1 MKCAPGE
8 RSAFRAFHLAVES
21 LVPQVIGDAAR
32 TTHGKAPQKDL
43 QDQHNTGRGR
53 WIQPESPACW
63 DQQDQPSSGFVPA
76 KQFDPGLKSCRA
88 ADHNQRDLKN
98 PSQGLMVPAV
108 SGRVVFLPA
117 LTLMLD
123 AEAPAKPTE
132 QNNGLP
138 QAANAEQRRI
148 AAIDIGTNSFHL
160 LVAAVDPT
168 LRTFRIIQAE
178 KVTTRLG
185 ERDPVTGEL
194 TAAAMQRGYETLRQ
208 FRDLSASHQVEQIVT
223 AATSAVREAPNGRD
237 FLQTVLDDL
246 DMEVDLVSG
255 PEEARL
261 IYLGVLSGMPFGDRP
276 HLLLDIG
283 GGSTELILAD
293 GRDARALTSTR
304 VGAVRLQRDFVRD
317 DPMPPKRR
325 AFLQAFIQGSL
336 EPAVDKVRRRIKPG
350 ERPVLVATSGTAMA
364 IGSLAASEEER
375 PPRKLHGYR
384 LTRER
389 LDRVVDRLI
398 TMTPAQRRELAPIND
413 RRAEIIVP
421 GALILQTTMKM
432 LGVEDLVLSE
442 RALRE
447 GLIVDWMLRH
457 GLLEDRFSFQ
467 SSIRQRTV
475 IHQVQR
481 FAVNQSRAERV
492 ANHALSLFDATGG
505 VMHDDSGEGR
515 ELLWA
520 AAMLHSCGQHINIS
534 AYHKHS
540 WYLIRHGELLGYS
553 EAEHLMVA
561 AIARYHRRSLPK
573 KRHES
578 WQVLATR
585 ENRRCVHQMAILLR
599 LAAALDRRP
608 EPVISALRIHAVK
621 GVLHLELVPDRV
633 NQNVSLEQWSLESC
647 SEVVWEAVGVKLRVS
662 VQG

>member
-1 MKCAPGE
+1 MA
-8 RSAFRAFHLAVES
+8 
-21 LVPQVIGDAAR
+21 
-32 TTHGKAPQKDL
+32 
-43 QDQHNTGRGR
+43 
-53 WIQPESPACW
+53 
-63 DQQDQPSSGFVPA
+63 
-76 KQFDPGLKSCRA
+76 
-88 ADHNQRDLKN
+88 
-98 PSQGLMVPAV
+98 PAV
-108 SGRVVFLPA
+108 SGRVDFIAA

-123 AEAPAKPTE
+123 AKAPAQPTE
-132 QNNGLP
+132 QNNGAS
-138 QAANAEQRRI
+138 QAVNADQRRI

-160 LVAAVDPT
+160 LVAAVDPK

-178 KVTTRLG
+178 KATTRLG
-185 ERDPVTGEL
+185 ERDPETGEL
-194 TAAAMQRGYETLRQ
+194 TEAAMQRGLETLRQ
-208 FRDLSASHQVEQIVT
+208 FRDLAASHRVEQIVT

-237 FLQTVLDDL
+237 FLQTILDDL
-246 DMEVDLVSG
+246 GMEVDLVSG

-317 DPMPPKRR
+317 DPMPPQRR
-325 AFLQAFIQGSL
+325 SFLQAFIQGSL

-350 ERPVLVATSGTAMA
+350 ETPVLVATSGTAMA

-384 LTRER
+384 VTRQS
-389 LDRVVDRLI
+389 LNQVVDRLI

-432 LGVEDLVLSE
+432 LGVGEFVLSE

-447 GLIVDWMLRH
+447 GLIVDWMLRQ

-475 IHQVQR
+475 LHQVQR

-492 ANHALSLFDATGG
+492 ASHALSLYDATRG

-534 AYHKHS
+534 AYHKHT

-578 WQVLATR
+578 WQLVATR
-585 ENRRCVHQMAILLR
+585 DNRRCVHQMALLLR

-621 GVLHLELVPDRV
+621 GSLDLEIVPERV
-633 NQNVSLEQWSLESC
+633 NQNVSLEQWSLEGC
-647 SEVVWEAVGVKLRVS
+647 AEVVKEAVGVNLRVR

>member
-1 MKCAPGE
+1 MA
-8 RSAFRAFHLAVES
+8 S
-21 LVPQVIGDAAR
+21 
-32 TTHGKAPQKDL
+32 
-43 QDQHNTGRGR
+43 
-53 WIQPESPACW
+53 
-63 DQQDQPSSGFVPA
+63 
-76 KQFDPGLKSCRA
+76 
-88 ADHNQRDLKN
+88 
-98 PSQGLMVPAV
+98 AV
-108 SGRVVFLPA
+108 SVRVDFIAA

-123 AEAPAKPTE
+123 AKAPAQPTE
-132 QNNGLP
+132 QNNGAS
-138 QAANAEQRRI
+138 QAVNADQRRI

-160 LVAAVDPT
+160 LVAAVDPK

-178 KVTTRLG
+178 KATTRLG
-185 ERDPVTGEL
+185 ERDPETGEL
-194 TAAAMQRGYETLRQ
+194 TAAAMQRGLETLRQ
-208 FRDLSASHQVEQIVT
+208 FRDLAASHRVEQIVT

-237 FLQTVLDDL
+237 FLQTILDDL
-246 DMEVDLVSG
+246 GMEVDLVSG

-317 DPMPPKRR
+317 DPMPPQRR
-325 AFLQAFIQGSL
+325 SFLQAFIQGSL

-350 ERPVLVATSGTAMA
+350 ETPVLVATSGTAMA

-384 LTRER
+384 VTRQS
-389 LDRVVDRLI
+389 LNQVVDRLI

-432 LGVEDLVLSE
+432 LGVGEFVLSE

-447 GLIVDWMLRH
+447 GLIVDWMLRQ

-475 IHQVQR
+475 LHQVQR

-492 ANHALSLFDATGG
+492 ASHALSLYDATRG

-520 AAMLHSCGQHINIS
+520 AAMLHTCGQHINIS
-534 AYHKHS
+534 AYHKHT

-578 WQVLATR
+578 WQLVATR
-585 ENRRCVHQMAILLR
+585 DNRRCVHQMALLLR

-621 GVLHLELVPDRV
+621 GSLDLEIVPERV
-633 NQNVSLEQWSLESC
+633 NQNVSLEQWSLEGC
-647 SEVVWEAVGVKLRVS
+647 AEVVKEAVGVNLRVR

>member
-1 MKCAPGE
+1 MA
-8 RSAFRAFHLAVES
+8 S
-21 LVPQVIGDAAR
+21 
-32 TTHGKAPQKDL
+32 
-43 QDQHNTGRGR
+43 
-53 WIQPESPACW
+53 
-63 DQQDQPSSGFVPA
+63 
-76 KQFDPGLKSCRA
+76 
-88 ADHNQRDLKN
+88 
-98 PSQGLMVPAV
+98 AV
-108 SGRVVFLPA
+108 SVRVDFIAA

-123 AEAPAKPTE
+123 AKAPAQPTE
-132 QNNGLP
+132 QNNGAS
-138 QAANAEQRRI
+138 QAVNADQRRI

-160 LVAAVDPT
+160 LVAAVDPK

-178 KVTTRLG
+178 KATTRLG
-185 ERDPVTGEL
+185 ERDPETGEL
-194 TAAAMQRGYETLRQ
+194 TAAAMQRGLETLRQ
-208 FRDLSASHQVEQIVT
+208 FRDLAASHRVEQIVT

-237 FLQTVLDDL
+237 FLQTILDDL
-246 DMEVDLVSG
+246 GMEVDLVSG

-317 DPMPPKRR
+317 DPMPPQRR
-325 AFLQAFIQGSL
+325 SFLQAFIQGSL

-350 ERPVLVATSGTAMA
+350 ETPVLVATSGTAMA

-384 LTRER
+384 VTRQS
-389 LDRVVDRLI
+389 LNQVVDRLI
-398 TMTPAQRRELAPIND
+398 TMTPAQRRDLAPIND

-432 LGVEDLVLSE
+432 LGVEEFVLSE

-447 GLIVDWMLRH
+447 GLIVDWMLRQ

-475 IHQVQR
+475 LHQVQR

-492 ANHALSLFDATGG
+492 ASHALSLYDATRG

-534 AYHKHS
+534 AYHKHT

-578 WQVLATR
+578 WQLVATR
-585 ENRRCVHQMAILLR
+585 DNRRCVHQMALLLR

-621 GVLHLELVPDRV
+621 GSLDLEIVPERV
-633 NQNVSLEQWSLESC
+633 NQNVSLEQWSLEGC
-647 SEVVWEAVGVKLRVS
+647 AEVVKEAVGVNLRVR

>member
-1 MKCAPGE
+1 MA
-8 RSAFRAFHLAVES
+8 S
-21 LVPQVIGDAAR
+21 
-32 TTHGKAPQKDL
+32 
-43 QDQHNTGRGR
+43 
-53 WIQPESPACW
+53 
-63 DQQDQPSSGFVPA
+63 
-76 KQFDPGLKSCRA
+76 
-88 ADHNQRDLKN
+88 
-98 PSQGLMVPAV
+98 AV
-108 SGRVVFLPA
+108 SVRVDFIAA

-123 AEAPAKPTE
+123 AKAPAQPTE
-132 QNNGLP
+132 QNNGAS
-138 QAANAEQRRI
+138 QAVNADQRRI

-160 LVAAVDPT
+160 LVAAVDPK

-178 KVTTRLG
+178 KATTRLG
-185 ERDPVTGEL
+185 ERDPETGEL
-194 TAAAMQRGYETLRQ
+194 TAAAMQRGLETLRQ
-208 FRDLSASHQVEQIVT
+208 FRDLAASHRVEQIVT

-237 FLQTVLDDL
+237 FLQTILDDL
-246 DMEVDLVSG
+246 GMEVDLVSG

-317 DPMPPKRR
+317 DPMPPQRR
-325 AFLQAFIQGSL
+325 SFLQAFIQGSL

-350 ERPVLVATSGTAMA
+350 ETPVLVATSGTAMA

-384 LTRER
+384 VTRQS
-389 LDRVVDRLI
+389 LNQVVDRLI

-432 LGVEDLVLSE
+432 LGVEEFVLSE

-447 GLIVDWMLRH
+447 GLIVDWMLRQ

-475 IHQVQR
+475 LHQVQR

-492 ANHALSLFDATGG
+492 ASHALSLYDATRG

-520 AAMLHSCGQHINIS
+520 AAMLHTCGQHINIS
-534 AYHKHS
+534 AYHKHT

-578 WQVLATR
+578 WQLVATR
-585 ENRRCVHQMAILLR
+585 DNRRCVHQMALLLR

-621 GVLHLELVPDRV
+621 GSLDLEIVPERV
-633 NQNVSLEQWSLESC
+633 NQNVSLEQWSLEGC
-647 SEVVWEAVGVKLRVS
+647 AEVVKEAVGVNLRVRA
-662 VQG
+662 QG

>member
-1 MKCAPGE
+1 MA
-8 RSAFRAFHLAVES
+8 S
-21 LVPQVIGDAAR
+21 
-32 TTHGKAPQKDL
+32 
-43 QDQHNTGRGR
+43 
-53 WIQPESPACW
+53 
-63 DQQDQPSSGFVPA
+63 
-76 KQFDPGLKSCRA
+76 
-88 ADHNQRDLKN
+88 
-98 PSQGLMVPAV
+98 AV
-108 SGRVVFLPA
+108 SGRVDFIAA

-123 AEAPAKPTE
+123 AKAPAQPTE
-132 QNNGLP
+132 QNNGAS
-138 QAANAEQRRI
+138 QAVNADQRRI

-160 LVAAVDPT
+160 LVAAVDPK

-178 KVTTRLG
+178 KATTRLG
-185 ERDPVTGEL
+185 ERDPETGEL
-194 TAAAMQRGYETLRQ
+194 TEAAMQRGLETLRQ
-208 FRDLSASHQVEQIVT
+208 FRDLAASHRVEQIVT

-237 FLQTVLDDL
+237 FLQTILDDL
-246 DMEVDLVSG
+246 GMEVDLVSG

-317 DPMPPKRR
+317 DPMPPQRR
-325 AFLQAFIQGSL
+325 SFLQAFIQGSL

-350 ERPVLVATSGTAMA
+350 ETPVLVATSGTAMA

-384 LTRER
+384 VTRQR
-389 LDRVVDRLI
+389 LDKVVDRLI

-432 LGVEDLVLSE
+432 LGVEEFVLSE

-447 GLIVDWMLRH
+447 GLIVDWMLRQ

-475 IHQVQR
+475 LHQVQR

-492 ANHALSLFDATGG
+492 ASHALSLYDATRG

-520 AAMLHSCGQHINIS
+520 AAMLHTCGQHINIS
-534 AYHKHS
+534 AYHKHT

-578 WQVLATR
+578 WQLVATR
-585 ENRRCVHQMAILLR
+585 DNRRCVHQMALLLR

-621 GVLHLELVPDRV
+621 GSLDLEIVPERV
-633 NQNVSLEQWSLESC
+633 NQNVSLEQWSLEGC
-647 SEVVWEAVGVKLRVS
+647 AEVVKEAVGVNLRVR

>member
-1 MKCAPGE
+1 MA
-8 RSAFRAFHLAVES
+8 S
-21 LVPQVIGDAAR
+21 
-32 TTHGKAPQKDL
+32 
-43 QDQHNTGRGR
+43 
-53 WIQPESPACW
+53 
-63 DQQDQPSSGFVPA
+63 
-76 KQFDPGLKSCRA
+76 
-88 ADHNQRDLKN
+88 
-98 PSQGLMVPAV
+98 AV
-108 SGRVVFLPA
+108 SVRVDFIAA

-123 AEAPAKPTE
+123 AKAPAQPTE
-132 QNNGLP
+132 QNNGAS
-138 QAANAEQRRI
+138 QAVNADQRRI

-160 LVAAVDPT
+160 LVAAVDPK

-178 KVTTRLG
+178 KATTRLG
-185 ERDPVTGEL
+185 ERDPETGEL
-194 TAAAMQRGYETLRQ
+194 TAAAMQRGLETLRQ
-208 FRDLSASHQVEQIVT
+208 FRDLAASHRVEQIVT

-237 FLQTVLDDL
+237 FLQTILDDL
-246 DMEVDLVSG
+246 GMEVDLVSG

-317 DPMPPKRR
+317 DPMPPQRR
-325 AFLQAFIQGSL
+325 SFLQAFIQGSL

-350 ERPVLVATSGTAMA
+350 ETPVLVATSGTAMA

-375 PPRKLHGYR
+375 PPRKLHGYCV
-384 LTRER
+384 TRQS
-389 LDRVVDRLI
+389 LNQVVDRLI
-398 TMTPAQRRELAPIND
+398 TMTPAQRRDLAPIND

-432 LGVEDLVLSE
+432 LGVEEFVLSE

-447 GLIVDWMLRH
+447 GLIVDWMLRQ

-475 IHQVQR
+475 LHQVQR

-492 ANHALSLFDATGG
+492 ASHALSLYDATRG

-520 AAMLHSCGQHINIS
+520 AAMLHTCGQHINIS
-534 AYHKHS
+534 AYHKHT

-578 WQVLATR
+578 WQLVATR
-585 ENRRCVHQMAILLR
+585 DNRRCVHQMALLLR

-621 GVLHLELVPDRV
+621 GTLDLEIVPERV
-633 NQNVSLEQWSLESC
+633 NQNVSLEQWSLEGC
-647 SEVVWEAVGVKLRVS
+647 AEVVKEAVGVNLRVR

>member
-1 MKCAPGE
+1 MA
-8 RSAFRAFHLAVES
+8 S
-21 LVPQVIGDAAR
+21 
-32 TTHGKAPQKDL
+32 
-43 QDQHNTGRGR
+43 
-53 WIQPESPACW
+53 
-63 DQQDQPSSGFVPA
+63 
-76 KQFDPGLKSCRA
+76 
-88 ADHNQRDLKN
+88 
-98 PSQGLMVPAV
+98 AV
-108 SGRVVFLPA
+108 SVRVDFIAA

-123 AEAPAKPTE
+123 AKAPAQPTE
-132 QNNGLP
+132 QNNGAS
-138 QAANAEQRRI
+138 QAVNADQRRI

-160 LVAAVDPT
+160 LVAAVDPK

-178 KVTTRLG
+178 KATTRLG
-185 ERDPVTGEL
+185 ERDPETGEL
-194 TAAAMQRGYETLRQ
+194 TAAAMQRGLDTLRQ
-208 FRDLSASHQVEQIVT
+208 FRDLAASHRVEQIVT

-237 FLQTVLDDL
+237 FLQTILDDL
-246 DMEVDLVSG
+246 GMEVDLVSG

-317 DPMPPKRR
+317 DPMPPQRR
-325 AFLQAFIQGSL
+325 SFLQAFIQGSL

-350 ERPVLVATSGTAMA
+350 ETPVLVATSGTAMA

-375 PPRKLHGYR
+375 PPRKLHGYCV
-384 LTRER
+384 TRQS
-389 LDRVVDRLI
+389 LNQVVDRLI

-432 LGVEDLVLSE
+432 LGVGEFVLSE

-447 GLIVDWMLRH
+447 GLIVDWMLRQ

-475 IHQVQR
+475 LHQVQR

-492 ANHALSLFDATGG
+492 ASHALSLYDATRG

-520 AAMLHSCGQHINIS
+520 AAMLHTCGQHINIS
-534 AYHKHS
+534 AYHKHT

-553 EAEHLMVA
+553 EAEHFMVA

-578 WQVLATR
+578 WQLVATR
-585 ENRRCVHQMAILLR
+585 DNRRCVHQMALLLR

-621 GVLHLELVPDRV
+621 GSLDLEIVPERV
-633 NQNVSLEQWSLESC
+633 NQNVSLEQWSLEGC
-647 SEVVWEAVGVKLRVS
+647 AEVVKEAVGVNLRVR

>member
-1 MKCAPGE
+1 MA
-8 RSAFRAFHLAVES
+8 SV
-21 LVPQVIGDAAR
+21 
-32 TTHGKAPQKDL
+32 
-43 QDQHNTGRGR
+43 
-53 WIQPESPACW
+53 
-63 DQQDQPSSGFVPA
+63 
-76 KQFDPGLKSCRA
+76 
-88 ADHNQRDLKN
+88 
-98 PSQGLMVPAV
+98 V
-108 SGRVVFLPA
+108 SVRVDFIAA

-123 AEAPAKPTE
+123 AKAPAQPTE
-132 QNNGLP
+132 QNNGAS
-138 QAANAEQRRI
+138 QAVNADQRRI

-160 LVAAVDPT
+160 LVAAVDPK

-178 KVTTRLG
+178 KATTRLG
-185 ERDPVTGEL
+185 ERDPETGEL
-194 TAAAMQRGYETLRQ
+194 TEAAMQRGLETLRQ
-208 FRDLSASHQVEQIVT
+208 FRDLAASHRVEQIVT

-237 FLQTVLDDL
+237 FLQTILDDL
-246 DMEVDLVSG
+246 GMEVDLVSG

-317 DPMPPKRR
+317 DPMPPQRR
-325 AFLQAFIQGSL
+325 SFLQAFIQGSL

-350 ERPVLVATSGTAMA
+350 ETPVLVATSGTAMA

-375 PPRKLHGYR
+375 PPRKLHGYCV
-384 LTRER
+384 TRQS
-389 LDRVVDRLI
+389 LNQVVDRLI

-432 LGVEDLVLSE
+432 LGVEEFVLSE

-457 GLLEDRFSFQ
+457 GLLKDRFSFQ
-467 SSIRQRTV
+467 SSIRHRTV
-475 IHQVQR
+475 LHQVQR

-492 ANHALSLFDATGG
+492 ASHALSLYDATRG

-520 AAMLHSCGQHINIS
+520 AAMLHTCGQHINIS
-534 AYHKHS
+534 AYHKHT

-578 WQVLATR
+578 WQLVATR
-585 ENRRCVHQMAILLR
+585 DNRRCVHQMALLLR

-621 GVLHLELVPDRV
+621 GSLDLEIVPERV
-633 NQNVSLEQWSLESC
+633 NQNVSLEQWSLEGC
-647 SEVVWEAVGVKLRVS
+647 AEVVKEAVGVNLRVR

>member
-1 MKCAPGE
+1 MA
-8 RSAFRAFHLAVES
+8 
-21 LVPQVIGDAAR
+21 
-32 TTHGKAPQKDL
+32 
-43 QDQHNTGRGR
+43 
-53 WIQPESPACW
+53 
-63 DQQDQPSSGFVPA
+63 
-76 KQFDPGLKSCRA
+76 
-88 ADHNQRDLKN
+88 
-98 PSQGLMVPAV
+98 PAV
-108 SGRVVFLPA
+108 SGRVDFIAA

-123 AEAPAKPTE
+123 AKAPAQPTE
-132 QNNGLP
+132 QNNGAS
-138 QAANAEQRRI
+138 QAVNADQRRI

-160 LVAAVDPT
+160 LVAAVDPK

-178 KVTTRLG
+178 KATTRLG
-185 ERDPVTGEL
+185 ERDPETGEL
-194 TAAAMQRGYETLRQ
+194 TEAAMQRGLETLRQ
-208 FRDLSASHQVEQIVT
+208 FRDLAASHRVEQIVT

-237 FLQTVLDDL
+237 FLQTILDDL
-246 DMEVDLVSG
+246 GMEVDLVSG

-317 DPMPPKRR
+317 DPMPPQRR
-325 AFLQAFIQGSL
+325 SFLQAFIQGSL

-350 ERPVLVATSGTAMA
+350 ETPVLVATSGTAMA

-384 LTRER
+384 VTRQS
-389 LDRVVDRLI
+389 LNQVVDRLI

-432 LGVEDLVLSE
+432 LGVEEFVLSE

-447 GLIVDWMLRH
+447 GLIVDWMLRQ

-475 IHQVQR
+475 LHQVQR

-492 ANHALSLFDATGG
+492 ASHALSLYDATRG

-520 AAMLHSCGQHINIS
+520 AAMLHTCGQHINIS
-534 AYHKHS
+534 AYHKHT

-578 WQVLATR
+578 WQLVATR
-585 ENRRCVHQMAILLR
+585 DNRRCVHQMALLLR

-621 GVLHLELVPDRV
+621 GSLDLEIVPERV
-633 NQNVSLEQWSLESC
+633 NQNVSLEQWSLEGC
-647 SEVVWEAVGVKLRVS
+647 AEVVKEAVGVNLRVR

>member
-1 MKCAPGE
+1 MA
-8 RSAFRAFHLAVES
+8 S
-21 LVPQVIGDAAR
+21 
-32 TTHGKAPQKDL
+32 
-43 QDQHNTGRGR
+43 
-53 WIQPESPACW
+53 
-63 DQQDQPSSGFVPA
+63 
-76 KQFDPGLKSCRA
+76 
-88 ADHNQRDLKN
+88 
-98 PSQGLMVPAV
+98 AV
-108 SGRVVFLPA
+108 SVRVDFIAA

-123 AEAPAKPTE
+123 AKAPAQPTE
-132 QNNGLP
+132 QNNGAS
-138 QAANAEQRRI
+138 QAVNADQRRI

-160 LVAAVDPT
+160 LVAAVDPK

-178 KVTTRLG
+178 KATTRLG
-185 ERDPVTGEL
+185 ERDPETGEL
-194 TAAAMQRGYETLRQ
+194 TEAAMQRGLETLRQ
-208 FRDLSASHQVEQIVT
+208 FRDLAASHRVEQIVT

-237 FLQTVLDDL
+237 FLQTILDDL
-246 DMEVDLVSG
+246 GMEVDLVSG

-317 DPMPPKRR
+317 DPMPPQRR
-325 AFLQAFIQGSL
+325 SFLQAFIQGSL

-350 ERPVLVATSGTAMA
+350 ETPVLVATSGTAMA

-384 LTRER
+384 VTRQS
-389 LDRVVDRLI
+389 LNQVVDRLI

-432 LGVEDLVLSE
+432 LGVEEFVLSE

-447 GLIVDWMLRH
+447 GLIVDWMLRQ

-475 IHQVQR
+475 LHQVQR

-492 ANHALSLFDATGG
+492 ASHALSLYDATRG

-534 AYHKHS
+534 AYHKHT

-578 WQVLATR
+578 WQLVATR
-585 ENRRCVHQMAILLR
+585 DNRRCVHQMALLLR

-621 GVLHLELVPDRV
+621 GSLDLEIVPERV
-633 NQNVSLEQWSLESC
+633 NQNVSLEQWSLEGC
-647 SEVVWEAVGVKLRVS
+647 AEVVKEAVGVNLRVR

>member
-1 MKCAPGE
+1 MA
-8 RSAFRAFHLAVES
+8 S
-21 LVPQVIGDAAR
+21 
-32 TTHGKAPQKDL
+32 
-43 QDQHNTGRGR
+43 
-53 WIQPESPACW
+53 
-63 DQQDQPSSGFVPA
+63 
-76 KQFDPGLKSCRA
+76 
-88 ADHNQRDLKN
+88 
-98 PSQGLMVPAV
+98 AV
-108 SGRVVFLPA
+108 SGRVDFIAA

-123 AEAPAKPTE
+123 AKAPAQPTE
-132 QNNGLP
+132 QNNGAS
-138 QAANAEQRRI
+138 QAVNADQRRI

-160 LVAAVDPT
+160 LVAAVDPK

-178 KVTTRLG
+178 KATTRLG
-185 ERDPVTGEL
+185 ERDPETGEL
-194 TAAAMQRGYETLRQ
+194 TEAAMQRGLETLRQ
-208 FRDLSASHQVEQIVT
+208 FRDLAASHRVEQIVT

-237 FLQTVLDDL
+237 FLQTILDDL
-246 DMEVDLVSG
+246 GMEVDLVSG

-317 DPMPPKRR
+317 DPMPPQRR
-325 AFLQAFIQGSL
+325 SFLQAFIQGSL

-350 ERPVLVATSGTAMA
+350 ETPVLVATSGTAMA

-384 LTRER
+384 VTRQR
-389 LDRVVDRLI
+389 LDNVVDHLI

-432 LGVEDLVLSE
+432 LGVEEFVLSE

-447 GLIVDWMLRH
+447 GLIVDWMLRQ

-475 IHQVQR
+475 LHQVQR

-492 ANHALSLFDATGG
+492 ASHALSLYDATRG

-520 AAMLHSCGQHINIS
+520 AAMLHTCGQHINIS
-534 AYHKHS
+534 AYHKHT

-578 WQVLATR
+578 WQLVATR
-585 ENRRCVHQMAILLR
+585 DNRRCVHQMALLLR

-621 GVLHLELVPDRV
+621 GSLDLEIVPERV
-633 NQNVSLEQWSLESC
+633 NQNVSLEQWSLEGC
-647 SEVVWEAVGVKLRVS
+647 AEVVKEAVGVNLRVR

>member
-1 MKCAPGE
+1 MA
-8 RSAFRAFHLAVES
+8 S
-21 LVPQVIGDAAR
+21 
-32 TTHGKAPQKDL
+32 
-43 QDQHNTGRGR
+43 
-53 WIQPESPACW
+53 
-63 DQQDQPSSGFVPA
+63 
-76 KQFDPGLKSCRA
+76 
-88 ADHNQRDLKN
+88 
-98 PSQGLMVPAV
+98 AV
-108 SGRVVFLPA
+108 SGRVDFIAA

-123 AEAPAKPTE
+123 AKAPAQPTE
-132 QNNGLP
+132 QNNGAS
-138 QAANAEQRRI
+138 QAVNADQRRI

-160 LVAAVDPT
+160 LVAAVDPK

-178 KVTTRLG
+178 KATTRLG
-185 ERDPVTGEL
+185 EHHAETGEL
-194 TAAAMQRGYETLRQ
+194 TEAAMQRGLETLRQ
-208 FRDLSASHQVEQIVT
+208 FRDLAASHRVEQIVT

-237 FLQTVLDDL
+237 FLQTILDDL
-246 DMEVDLVSG
+246 GMEVDLVSG

-317 DPMPPKRR
+317 DPMPPQRR
-325 AFLQAFIQGSL
+325 SFLQAFIQGSL

-350 ERPVLVATSGTAMA
+350 ETPVLVATSGTAMA

-384 LTRER
+384 VTRQS
-389 LDRVVDRLI
+389 LNQVVDRLI

-432 LGVEDLVLSE
+432 LGVGEFVLSE

-447 GLIVDWMLRH
+447 GLIVDWMLRQ

-475 IHQVQR
+475 LHQVQR

-492 ANHALSLFDATGG
+492 ASHALSLYDATRG

-520 AAMLHSCGQHINIS
+520 AAMLHTCGQHINIS
-534 AYHKHS
+534 AYHKHT

-578 WQVLATR
+578 WQLVATR
-585 ENRRCVHQMAILLR
+585 DNRRCVHQMALLLR

-621 GVLHLELVPDRV
+621 GSLDLEIVPERV
-633 NQNVSLEQWSLESC
+633 NQNVSLEQWSLEGC
-647 SEVVWEAVGVKLRVS
+647 AEVVKEAVGVNLRVR

>member
-1 MKCAPGE
+1 MA
-8 RSAFRAFHLAVES
+8 S
-21 LVPQVIGDAAR
+21 
-32 TTHGKAPQKDL
+32 
-43 QDQHNTGRGR
+43 
-53 WIQPESPACW
+53 
-63 DQQDQPSSGFVPA
+63 
-76 KQFDPGLKSCRA
+76 
-88 ADHNQRDLKN
+88 
-98 PSQGLMVPAV
+98 AV
-108 SGRVVFLPA
+108 SGRVDFIAA

-123 AEAPAKPTE
+123 AKAPAQPTE
-132 QNNGLP
+132 QNNGAS
-138 QAANAEQRRI
+138 QAVNADQRRI

-160 LVAAVDPT
+160 LVAAVDPK

-178 KVTTRLG
+178 KATTRLG
-185 ERDPVTGEL
+185 ERDPETGEL
-194 TAAAMQRGYETLRQ
+194 TEAAMQRGLETLRQ
-208 FRDLSASHQVEQIVT
+208 FRDLAASHRVEQIVT

-237 FLQTVLDDL
+237 FLQTILDDL
-246 DMEVDLVSG
+246 GMEVDLVSG

-317 DPMPPKRR
+317 DPMPPQRR
-325 AFLQAFIQGSL
+325 SFLQAFIQGSL

-350 ERPVLVATSGTAMA
+350 ETPVLVATSGTAMA

-384 LTRER
+384 VTRQS
-389 LDRVVDRLI
+389 LNQVVDRLI

-432 LGVEDLVLSE
+432 LGVGEFVLSE

-447 GLIVDWMLRH
+447 GLIVDWMLRQ

-475 IHQVQR
+475 LHQVQR

-492 ANHALSLFDATGG
+492 ASHALSLYDATRG

-534 AYHKHS
+534 AYHKHT

-578 WQVLATR
+578 WQLVATR
-585 ENRRCVHQMAILLR
+585 DNRRCVHQMALLLR

-621 GVLHLELVPDRV
+621 GSLDLEIVPERV
-633 NQNVSLEQWSLESC
+633 NQNVSLEQWSLEGC
-647 SEVVWEAVGVKLRVS
+647 AEVVKEAVGVNLRVR

>member
-1 MKCAPGE
+1 MA
-8 RSAFRAFHLAVES
+8 S
-21 LVPQVIGDAAR
+21 
-32 TTHGKAPQKDL
+32 
-43 QDQHNTGRGR
+43 
-53 WIQPESPACW
+53 
-63 DQQDQPSSGFVPA
+63 
-76 KQFDPGLKSCRA
+76 
-88 ADHNQRDLKN
+88 
-98 PSQGLMVPAV
+98 AV
-108 SGRVVFLPA
+108 SVRVDFIAA

-123 AEAPAKPTE
+123 AKAPAQPTE
-132 QNNGLP
+132 QNNGAS
-138 QAANAEQRRI
+138 QAVNADQRRI

-160 LVAAVDPT
+160 LVAAVDPK

-178 KVTTRLG
+178 KATTRRLG
-185 ERDPVTGEL
+185 ERDPETGEL
-194 TAAAMQRGYETLRQ
+194 TAAAMQRGLETLRQ
-208 FRDLSASHQVEQIVT
+208 FRDLAASHRVEQIVT

-237 FLQTVLDDL
+237 FLQTILDDL
-246 DMEVDLVSG
+246 GMEVDLVSG

-317 DPMPPKRR
+317 DPMPPQRR
-325 AFLQAFIQGSL
+325 SFLQAFIQGSL

-350 ERPVLVATSGTAMA
+350 ETPVLVATSGTAMA

-384 LTRER
+384 VTRQS
-389 LDRVVDRLI
+389 LNQVVDRLI

-432 LGVEDLVLSE
+432 LGVGEFVLSE

-447 GLIVDWMLRH
+447 GLIVDWMLRQ

-475 IHQVQR
+475 LHQVQR

-492 ANHALSLFDATGG
+492 ASHALSLYDATRG

-520 AAMLHSCGQHINIS
+520 AAMLHTCGQHINIS
-534 AYHKHS
+534 AYHKHT

-578 WQVLATR
+578 WQLVATR
-585 ENRRCVHQMAILLR
+585 DNRRCVHQMALLLR

-621 GVLHLELVPDRV
+621 GSLDLEIVPERV
-633 NQNVSLEQWSLESC
+633 NQNVSLEQWSLEGC
-647 SEVVWEAVGVKLRVS
+647 AEVVKEAVGVNLRVR